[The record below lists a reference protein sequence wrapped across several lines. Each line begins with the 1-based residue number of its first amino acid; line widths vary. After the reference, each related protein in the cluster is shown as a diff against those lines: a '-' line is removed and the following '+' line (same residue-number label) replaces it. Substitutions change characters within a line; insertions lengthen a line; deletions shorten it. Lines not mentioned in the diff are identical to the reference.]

1 VLIVFNHKKSLEV
14 IRGFLFLKSNLPA
27 YMQDEI
33 KTCISA
39 GIWWHDL
46 SGATNY

>member
-1 VLIVFNHKKSLEV
+1 
-14 IRGFLFLKSNLPA
+14 
-27 YMQDEI
+27 MQDEI

-46 SGATNY
+46 SGATNFSNIPNRANNNNFLNEKSS